1 MAGIS
6 QVRVYISPHFPLI
19 VQFLVRYNRWIKE
32 VKTNFFTGLASIW
45 SNIFTNSNEKT
56 FLFLCLLCIFKF
68 QTLTCRNFRIFYFT
82 SRLTLYKCVV
92 NVSIQRQFLFE
103 TGLFGSYVQQK
114 WPFQEP
120 ITTELAAFK
129 CSRRAVFKDLFI
141 FRIYFLART
150 KNIVNVQKSV
160 SKLTELNI
168 LTC

>member
-1 MAGIS
+1 MYYKMFMPILHGSLWEKRKIWGDSSHTTILKAVAPI
-6 QVRVYISPHFPLI
+6 
-19 VQFLVRYNRWIKE
+19 FL
-32 VKTNFFTGLASIW
+32 
-45 SNIFTNSNEKT
+45 
-56 FLFLCLLCIFKF
+56 
-68 QTLTCRNFRIFYFT
+68 Q
-82 SRLTLYKCVV
+82 
-92 NVSIQRQFLFE
+92 
-103 TGLFGSYVQQK
+103 FGSYVQQK

-160 SKLTELNI
+160 SKLTELKI